1 MIPSASRYEGPA
13 NKECARAPAWVG
25 FISLMRLGIPLGGM
39 AANRGASRPAARL
52 LGDDTTPDDHA
63 IPADDDARWRAGV
76 FYANADDPALVVPK
90 RFGVGWTLSW
100 ARPTSWI
107 IVTGTVALVIIFCV
121 LAGALV

>member
-1 MIPSASRYEGPA
+1 MCPGA
-13 NKECARAPAWVG
+13 
-25 FISLMRLGIPLGGM
+25 RLGRLHQPHEARHTLGGHGREP
-39 AANRGASRPAARL
+39 RGASRPAARL

-100 ARPTSWI
+100 ARPTS
-107 IVTGTVALVIIFCV
+107 
-121 LAGALV
+121 

>member
-63 IPADDDARWRAGV
+63 IPADDDARWRDGV

-100 ARPTSWI
+100 ARPTS
-107 IVTGTVALVIIFCV
+107 
-121 LAGALV
+121 